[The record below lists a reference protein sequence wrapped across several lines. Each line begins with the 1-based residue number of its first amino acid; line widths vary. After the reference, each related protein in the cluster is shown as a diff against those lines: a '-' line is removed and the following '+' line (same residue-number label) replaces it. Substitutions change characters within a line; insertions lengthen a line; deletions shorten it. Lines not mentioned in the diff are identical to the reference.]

1 MPEFPDTRGSLIARM
16 QNRDDK
22 AAWTA
27 FISIYRPVVYRLARQ
42 RGLQDADSDDLA
54 QQVMIAVRRAIGNW
68 KEDPSR
74 GRFHYWLATIAR
86 NAAINVVARR
96 PRDAAAGGTAV
107 QELLESQP
115 ESECL
120 TQDDL
125 EREYRRSVFRRAA
138 ERIRPEFSKA
148 TWDAFWLT
156 TVEGLRTEDA
166 GLRLGKSVGAIYAL
180 RSRVMRRLRE
190 EIEAHSTGGEA

>member
-1 MPEFPDTRGSLIARM
+1 MPEFPDTRNSLIARM
-16 QNRDDK
+16 QSPDDEE
-22 AAWTA
+22 AWTA
-27 FISIYRPVVYRLARQ
+27 FTSIYRPVVYRLARK

-68 KEDPSR
+68 NVDPSR
-74 GRFHYWLATIAR
+74 GRFHYRLATIAR

-96 PRDAAAGGTAV
+96 QRDAAAGGTAV
-107 QELLESQP
+107 QELLEKHP
-115 ESECL
+115 ESEFL
-120 TQDDL
+120 TQNNL

-138 ERIRPEFSKA
+138 ERIRPEFSEA

-156 TVEGLRTEDA
+156 TVEGLRTEEA
-166 GLRLGKSVGAIYAL
+166 GLRLGKSLGAIYAL

-190 EIEAHSTGGEA
+190 EIGPLNADGET